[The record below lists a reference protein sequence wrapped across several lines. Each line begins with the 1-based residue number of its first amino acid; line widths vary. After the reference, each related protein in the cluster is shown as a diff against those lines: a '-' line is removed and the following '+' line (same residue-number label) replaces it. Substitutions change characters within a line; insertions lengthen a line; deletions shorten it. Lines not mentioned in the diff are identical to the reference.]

1 MFKDREKL
9 YQAYHAMLSMVL
21 TWALV
26 LVINQYYGL
35 RAHIV
40 MGAFYSIVPALIIY
54 LFDINR
60 KNVISYLLLGSLVPI
75 IALIFWVRKI
85 NPYDWINDLINWCSI
100 YNGNEELYVAHH
112 ANFLIFV
119 ISCVGALIFYI
130 LTRKQLAK
138 AILAVVIMTA
148 MIIMSISKVDINKA
162 VVSIGIFYI
171 LTILV
176 ELNGFIYSRKTGK
189 PEKKEGILYLAPI
202 CLIIAVLA
210 ILLPSKPEP
219 LQWRAVKYVYNN
231 VKDQIEV
238 WKTELDYYLG
248 KSSSEFAINLTGYSE
263 ESGELE
269 SDGSLIKD
277 SKIAL
282 RISGLD
288 KNKSVY
294 LTGSI
299 SDIYTGSSWEKSYL
313 GYLEGEQEYFLDY
326 AELFFALSRQ
336 DLEVLQNNRFVERK
350 TLKIIYNNIKTKT
363 FFYPAKTS
371 WYDILSGYNKINTE
385 AGQINFMKARGRG
398 TTYQS
403 IFYEI
408 NLKGDAFIQML
419 KEADTFSYDT
429 EIDMKQESMDY
440 VQDTSLLHDN
450 RSDIQLNEDIY
461 ETLGKR
467 ADMIKTQYTTLP
479 EELPDRV
486 RELAEEITAE
496 YDTTYDKL
504 KAIEEYL
511 MEYTY
516 SLTTKK
522 IPENADFI
530 DYFLYDSK
538 QGYCTS
544 YATAMAVL
552 GRCIGIPTRYVE
564 GFMAKFNLR
573 DEELMYLVKNS
584 QAHAWAEAYIEGVGW
599 IPFEATPPFYDNRYT
614 QWTEPAKAGAA
625 ASSEA
630 INPYENYIS
639 EQEQGGFQQEE
650 FTVVLEEEDN
660 SAEILGG
667 FIIFLSAIAVLLMI
681 LVIYYYVL
689 KYRDKKEYEVADD
702 SRKMYMLFLR
712 ILRHLKR
719 EGFVLDGQETILM
732 LSQRVKEEIH
742 FDKVT
747 FPVVA
752 NIFMR
757 YRYAEEAVTRE
768 ELKQVSVYHAGLS
781 NKEREEESRLRVWLE
796 EFIFLARRGN
806 H

>member
-1 MFKDREKL
+1 
-9 YQAYHAMLSMVL
+9 MVL

-35 RAHIV
+35 RAHTL
-40 MGAFYSIVPALIIY
+40 MGAFYAIVPALIIY
-54 LFDINR
+54 LFDINK
-60 KNVISYLLLGSLVPI
+60 KNVISYLLLGSLVPF
-75 IALIFWVRKI
+75 IALIFWVKKI
-85 NPYDWINDLINWCSI
+85 NPINWINDLIYWCSI
-100 YNGNEELYVAHH
+100 YNGSEELYAPHH
-112 ANFLIFV
+112 AKFLIFA
-119 ISCVGALIFYI
+119 IACAGALIFYI

-162 VVSIGIFYI
+162 VVSICIFYI

-176 ELNGFIYSRKTGK
+176 ELNGFIYSKKTGK

-202 CLIIAVLA
+202 CFIIALLA

-219 LQWRAVKYVYNN
+219 LEWRAVRYVYNN
-231 VKDQIEV
+231 IKDQIEV
-238 WKTELDYYLG
+238 WKTDLDYYLG

-263 ESGELE
+263 DSGELE
-269 SDGSLIKD
+269 SEGSLIKD

-288 KNKSVY
+288 KHKSVY
-294 LTGSI
+294 LTGSV
-299 SDIYTGSSWEKSYL
+299 SNIYTGSSWEKSRL

-326 AELFFALSRQ
+326 VELFFALSRQ

-350 TLKIIYNNIKTKT
+350 ALKIIYNNIKTKT

-371 WYDILSGYNKINTE
+371 WYDILSGYDKINFE
-385 AGQINFMKARGRG
+385 AGQINFIKARGRG

-403 IFYEI
+403 IFYEM
-408 NLKGDAFIQML
+408 NYKGEAFIQML

-429 EIDMKQESMDY
+429 EIIMEQEAMDY
-440 VQDTSLLHDN
+440 VQYTALLHDN
-450 RSDIQLNEDIY
+450 RSDIQLNEDIFKI
-461 ETLGKR
+461 LGER
-467 ADMIKTQYTTLP
+467 ADMIKSQYTTLP
-479 EELPDRV
+479 EDLPDRV
-486 RELAEEITAE
+486 RELAEEITSE

-511 MEYTY
+511 MGYTY

-522 IPENADFI
+522 IPEDADFI
-530 DYFLYDSK
+530 DYFLFESK

-564 GFMAKFNLR
+564 GFMAKFDLR
-573 DEELMYLVKNS
+573 DDESMYLVKNS
-584 QAHAWAEAYIEGVGW
+584 QAHAWAEAYMEGVGW
-599 IPFEATPPFYDNRYT
+599 IPFEATPPFYENRYT
-614 QWTEPAKAGAA
+614 QWTEPAKPGNT
-625 ASSEA
+625 ASTEA
-630 INPYENYIS
+630 VNPYENYIS

-650 FTVVLEEEDN
+650 FIVVLEEEDN
-660 SAEILGG
+660 SAEVFGG
-667 FIIFLSAIAVLLMI
+667 FIIFLSAIAVLLII

-689 KYRDKKEYEVADD
+689 KYRDKKEYEVAD
-702 SRKMYMLFLR
+702 SSKKMYMLFLR

-719 EGFVLDGQETILM
+719 EGFMLDGQETILM
-732 LSQRVKEEIH
+732 LSQRVRDEIH
-742 FDKVT
+742 FDTVT

-757 YRYAEEAVTRE
+757 YRYADEEVTME
-768 ELKQVSVYHAGLS
+768 ELEQVALYHTGLS
-781 NKEREEESRLRVWLE
+781 NKEREEESMLRVWLE
-796 EFIFLARRGN
+796 EFLFLARRSN